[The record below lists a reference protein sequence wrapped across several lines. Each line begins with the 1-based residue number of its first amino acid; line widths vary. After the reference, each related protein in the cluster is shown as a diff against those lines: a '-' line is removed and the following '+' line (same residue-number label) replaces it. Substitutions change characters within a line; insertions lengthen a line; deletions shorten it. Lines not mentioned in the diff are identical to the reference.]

1 MTLTNSGLIA
11 LALHTIVILF
21 VIGAIVA
28 LAWHNSID
36 GSAALVAILA
46 ASGIQVAG
54 AHGITSTLR
63 AAAFAAPETG
73 GGHTQ

>member
-11 LALHTIVILF
+11 LALHTLVILF

-28 LAWHNSID
+28 LAWHNAID

-54 AHGITSTLR
+54 AHGIASTLR
-63 AAAFAAPETG
+63 TAVMAGIDPSTA
-73 GGHTQ
+73 HHQ